1 MTADTKKSRT
11 LFTLGFIFLIVL
23 VGLGVWQLKEKFGKQ
38 ETSTKK
44 IVQQITVLTPP
55 PPPPPPPEPPKPE
68 EKVEEEIPD
77 ETPPETPPDQ
87 PDNDQS
93 PAGADLGVDADA
105 GAGGDG
111 FGLVGRKGGRDFM
124 AGTGGGGSYT
134 GAIKEKINA
143 LLTDDEQLKYMK
155 YSAKLKIWI
164 APDGKVER
172 FEVMQT
178 DGDKN
183 AKPLMEKAMMGLP
196 RFASGPPSDMQ
207 LPIIWQI
214 TSSI

>member
-1 MTADTKKSRT
+1 MKVDSSKTHVWLYVGGALVLS
-11 LFTLGFIFLIVL
+11 LIFYGIVL
-23 VGLGVWQLKEKFGKQ
+23 LREKFAKP
-38 ETSTKK
+38 ETTPKK
-44 IVQQITVLTPP
+44 IVQQITLLTPP

-68 EKVEEEIPD
+68 EQVEEEIPD

-87 PDNDQS
+87 PNSDQP
-93 PAGADLGVDADA
+93 PAGADLGVDAEG

-124 AGTGGGGSYT
+124 ASTGSGSYT
-134 GAIKEKINA
+134 GAIKEKINS
-143 LLTDDEQLKYMK
+143 LLSDDDQLKYMK

-164 APDGKVER
+164 AGDGKVER
-172 FEVMQT
+172 FEVEQVV
-178 DGDKN
+178 GDKN
-183 AKPLMEKAMMGLP
+183 AKMLIEKAMGSLAK
-196 RFASGPPSDMQ
+196 FENGPPADMQ